1 MWFMNRV
8 FNPIVAWIL
17 RSRLLHPL
25 ASKNILLIAFT
36 GKKSGKYYMTP
47 VEYLQDKQTIWIM
60 AGFPEKKH
68 WWRNLIGGAPVN
80 LCLRGEWVS
89 GEAFALTRQ
98 GDEEKL
104 RSGLTQFAN
113 KYPQRENYFTSEE
126 TLQKAV
132 LVQILLD

>member
-1 MWFMNRV
+1 MWFMNHV
-8 FNPIVAWIL
+8 FNPIISWIL

-25 ASKNILLIAFT
+25 ASKNLLLIAFT
-36 GKKSGKYYMTP
+36 GKKSGKHYVTP
-47 VEYLQDKQTIWIM
+47 VEYLQDGQTIWIM

-89 GEAFALTRQ
+89 GEAFALS
-98 GDEEKL
+98 GEGNVEKL
-104 RSGLTQFAN
+104 KSGLSQFAKRN
-113 KYPQRENYFTSEE
+113 PQRENYFTSEK